1 MRALPEP
8 YRAALYY
15 VPEAEDPLW
24 ALGSRWLGR
33 DAASGAVLPQPLAP
47 GIAALTEAPRRYG
60 FHATLKAP
68 IRPRHGLDAFVAD
81 AAALAAGIP
90 SFELAPLAVTPLHGF
105 LALCLARPCPPMHAL
120 ADACVTQL
128 DIHRTPEDAA
138 TQEKRAAGRPRAQR
152 EHIARWGYPLVL
164 DAFRFH
170 MTLTGKAEHNPLGP
184 AAEAFFAP
192 ALAQRRRVT
201 SIGVFV
207 EDAPGDPFRLTH
219 RLRLAP

>member
-33 DAASGAVLPQPLAP
+33 DAASGAALPQPLAP

-68 IRPRHGLDAFVAD
+68 IMPR
-81 AAALAAGIP
+81 IP